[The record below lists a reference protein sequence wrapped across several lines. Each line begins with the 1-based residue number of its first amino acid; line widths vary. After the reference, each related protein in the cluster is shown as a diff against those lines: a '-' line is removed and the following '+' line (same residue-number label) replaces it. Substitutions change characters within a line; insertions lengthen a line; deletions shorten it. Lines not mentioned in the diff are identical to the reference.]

1 MSINKAIPIF
11 GSKAYFKEYFFS
23 IIILSIAITITLEM
37 EYIYKNNYVNLNF
50 INYLTNNREKSV
62 YIHILFIIFKVIS
75 IFIIYFISYIFV
87 FSISYAFRTY

>member
-1 MSINKAIPIF
+1 MNKAIPIF
-11 GSKAYFKEYFFS
+11 GSKSYFRDYFFK
-23 IIILSIAITITLEM
+23 IFIFAIAMTITLEM

-50 INYLTNNREKSV
+50 INYLTNNHEKSL

-75 IFIIYFISYIFV
+75 IFIIYFTSYIFV